1 VRIGLAMAMVIGED
15 DFEVAGMVSK
25 VESLTF
31 VKSRLGD
38 HLSGEI

>member
-1 VRIGLAMAMVIGED
+1 VRIGLEMVMVIGED
-15 DFEVAGMVSK
+15 DFEVAGMVLK

-38 HLSGEI
+38 HL